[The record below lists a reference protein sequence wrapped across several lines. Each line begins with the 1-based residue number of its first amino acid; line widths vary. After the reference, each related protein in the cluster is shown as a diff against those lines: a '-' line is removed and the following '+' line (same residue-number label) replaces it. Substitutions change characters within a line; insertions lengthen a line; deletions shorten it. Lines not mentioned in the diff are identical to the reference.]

1 MTRTTTPLRDDHAT
15 KRRALRAVAIAA
27 CLPYL
32 GLKAAWLSGSH
43 LGIPE
48 GSVLLDADPWL
59 AVANAV
65 TVLMDAAVVVLA
77 LLLTRPWGRRVPAWL
92 LLLPMWGAVG
102 LLTPIMYGFPA
113 QLLVRALGGSNPTAS
128 AGGGGERPFLD
139 AWVFGVVYTG
149 FIVQGLALGA
159 LFVLYA
165 RDRWGHL
172 WQGGVGEL
180 TDAAPGRGQRAALT
194 AAAALAVVPGAVHL
208 LWACGRSA
216 GLSPQIARGYGA
228 DSATVESGYVLYAA
242 ATVAGIA
249 LLLSGANRGSRL
261 PLRVPLLLAGVGS
274 AASAAW
280 GGWQLLAMLTSLAA
294 DGRGPTAAMALT
306 YAVQVITGL
315 LVLGAGARFFAVRS
329 AARTPAALPFPVPVS
344 VPLPVPVP
352 GRTGAEA
359 FTP

>member
-1 MTRTTTPLRDDHAT
+1 MTRTTKPLRDDHAT

-32 GLKAAWLSGSH
+32 GLKAAWLSGSR

-48 GSVLLDADPWL
+48 GSVLLDGDPWL
-59 AVANAV
+59 AVVNAV

-102 LLTPIMYGFPA
+102 LLTPIMYGFPV
-113 QLLVRALGGSNPTAS
+113 QLLVRALGGSNPTAG
-128 AGGGGERPFLD
+128 AGGGGGERPFLD
-139 AWVFGVVYTG
+139 AWVSGVVYTG

-172 WQGGVGEL
+172 WQGCVGEPAG
-180 TDAAPGRGQRAALT
+180 AAPGRGQRAALT
-194 AAAALAVVPGAVHL
+194 VAAALAGVPGAVHL

-242 ATVAGIA
+242 ATVAGVA
-249 LLLSGANRGSRL
+249 LLLSGANRSSRL

-280 GGWQLLAMLTSLAA
+280 GGWQLLAMLTSLAD
-294 DGRGPTAAMALT
+294 DGRGPTAAMAVT

-329 AARTPAALPFPVPVS
+329 AALPVS
-344 VPLPVPVP
+344 VPVPVPFPVP
-352 GRTGAEA
+352 GRTGAEV